1 MVAEQGPRSVGQS
14 AKQIGA
20 AGERDIDQV
29 SPASQ
34 TDGTE
39 VRPTGED
46 GIVKHH
52 ASVALHTPPIK
63 IPVEDAVLDEQAGIE
78 VGIPEVG
85 NCNATAGQL
94 HDLVESA
101 PFEINP
107 VQRTP
112 AHDDGLVDATQVLP
126 AEPSTHDEWVEV
138 EQIGN
143 PRILN
148 GFADAQVLKHLGRRR
163 DPQCDC

>member
-1 MVAEQGPRSVGQS
+1 MAEHAPGSASQS

-34 TDGTE
+34 ADGAE
-39 VRPTGED
+39 IRPTGED
-46 GIVKHH
+46 GVVKHH
-52 ASVALHTPPIK
+52 ASVALHTPPVK

-78 VGIPEVG
+78 VGVSKVG
-85 NCNATAGQL
+85 GCNATAGQL
-94 HDLVESA
+94 HDLVEGA
-101 PFEINP
+101 PLEINP
-107 VQRTP
+107 VQRTT

-126 AEPSTHDEWVEV
+126 TEPSTHDEWVKV
-138 EQIGN
+138 EQIGD

-148 GFADAQVLKHLGRRR
+148 GFADTQVLQHLGRRR
-163 DPQCDC
+163 YPQRDC